1 MSAQVIFLA
10 AFGLAA
16 VWFGIVVFR
25 THSMVR
31 SALALLFSQ
40 TAIGAMFLV
49 METEFLGVLQIMMMA
64 TEMSIMAIFM
74 VMFMM
79 DPGGLGEMDMKHQRK
94 LSLGAGIVAF
104 AGALLVAVFANWG
117 PLPASIPDGGAQ
129 LRLLGVELLS
139 RSMLI
144 FESAGL
150 TILTAMIA
158 ATAAAVQPARV
169 PERPATAG
177 AGAAGGHGG
186 HGSGHGAGETQGHS
200 HAHGDK
206 YACPMHPEVTSDK
219 PGSCPKCGMDLVP
232 VGDGDHGGHG
242 GHSHEGHK
250 P

>member
-1 MSAQVIFLA
+1 MSLQVFFLLV
-10 AFGLAA
+10 FGGAA
-16 VWFGIVVFR
+16 VWFGIVVFL

-49 METEFLGVLQIMMMA
+49 MQAEFLGVLQIMMMA

-94 LSLGAGIVAF
+94 TSLAAGLVAF
-104 AGALLVAVFANWG
+104 FGALAVAVFADWG
-117 PLPASIPDGGAQ
+117 PVATDIPDAGEQ
-129 LRLLGVELLS
+129 VRLLGFELLG

-158 ATAAAVQPARV
+158 ATAVAVQAR
-169 PERPATAG
+169 ER
-177 AGAAGGHGG
+177 
-186 HGSGHGAGETQGHS
+186 
-200 HAHGDK
+200 
-206 YACPMHPEVTSDK
+206 K
-219 PGSCPKCGMDLVP
+219 P
-232 VGDGDHGGHG
+232 
-242 GHSHEGHK
+242 K